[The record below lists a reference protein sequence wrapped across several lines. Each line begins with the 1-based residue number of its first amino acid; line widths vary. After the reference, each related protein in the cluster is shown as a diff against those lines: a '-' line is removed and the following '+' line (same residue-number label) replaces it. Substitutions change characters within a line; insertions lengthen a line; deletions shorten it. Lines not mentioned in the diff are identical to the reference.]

1 MSCPSI
7 YRRRFKPNETIHL
20 KDDIILKSSSDF
32 MLTKW
37 TSLRPRKDIAHGI
50 SAYYIDQG
58 IKVSKIFDGK
68 DQLLYWYC
76 DIIQTK
82 WDTEKNTVIFE
93 DLLLDVVLY
102 NDGSIHVLDLDE
114 LSDALEQ
121 GFITQAEATYALRT
135 LDSLLK
141 ILYQGQFHVLQEPVN
156 QAEMA

>member
-7 YRRRFKPNETIHL
+7 YRRRFNPNETIHL
-20 KDDIILKSSSDF
+20 KDDIIIKYNSNF

-37 TSLRPRKDIAHGI
+37 TSLRPRKDIARGI

-58 IKVSKIFDGK
+58 VKVSKIYDRN

-76 DIIQTK
+76 DIIQTR
-82 WDTEKNTVIFE
+82 WDKEKNTVIFE
-93 DLLLDVVLY
+93 DLLLDVVLN

-121 GFITQAEATYALRT
+121 GLITQAEATFALRT
-135 LDSLLK
+135 LNSLLK

-156 QAEMA
+156 QAELA